1 MSNET
6 EQNSEQLQE
15 EQQNELSDEDV
26 VDDRLE
32 KRQKKTESRRQ
43 QAVIRT
49 LLVLGIIVF
58 INIIAVY
65 LFFRLDLTKNHIY
78 TLSNASKTIVGSLN
92 DKLVIKSYFTD
103 NLPAPYNNTRR
114 YLQEILDDYRNYSKG
129 NLNYE
134 IISPSD
140 EAKLEE
146 EAQKYGIPPV
156 QLQTYKDDRAE
167 AIKAYVGL
175 VILYGGKQET
185 IPFLGNVQNLE
196 YEITGAIRR
205 LTQSQ
210 LKKVGIL
217 SGQDVPGVDK
227 ISKVNQYLSK
237 YYNVTA
243 VDASKNNPIP
253 NDVAVLIV
261 FTPKS
266 QTPNMMMQQ
275 TKPPTAIPEHI
286 KFAID
291 QYIMNGGKVI
301 FLMSRVA
308 VSSQQQYQIAQILGT
323 GLEDLLENYGVKMSN
338 RILKDKECAF
348 VSVPMQQGPIQMY
361 TQVPFPWYPRITNIN
376 KDLPA
381 FSGIGTLFFSFT
393 NDIDTSLTQSKGI
406 KVTPIITTSNK
417 TGADGELSFINIT
430 GQMLPDSMFKFSSL
444 NVGSIFTGAFTSFY
458 NGKPVPADTTTGST
472 APIQP
477 NQIKTQSPQDNK
489 LIAIGNGDFA
499 LDEFRGPDE
508 NLIFF
513 SNLIDYMADDVGL
526 SEIKLKDAN
535 PKPLKTV
542 EDSSKKLI
550 KYGLL
555 TVPPVIVL
563 IIGLVMWRR
572 RKALT
577 S

>member
-1 MSNET
+1 MSNEL
-6 EQNSEQLQE
+6 EQNSEQLHEENQQE
-15 EQQNELSDEDV
+15 ETEEFTVDE
-26 VDDRLE
+26 RLE
-32 KRQKKTESRRQ
+32 KSQKKTESRRQ
-43 QAVIRT
+43 QAIIRT

-58 INIIAVY
+58 INIIAIY
-65 LFFRLDLTKNHIY
+65 LFFRIDLTKNKIY
-78 TLSNASKTIVGSLN
+78 TLSDASRQVVGNLE

-129 NLNYE
+129 NMNYE

-140 EAKLEE
+140 ETKLEE

-185 IPFLGNVQNLE
+185 IPFLGNIQNLE

-217 SGQDVPGVDK
+217 SGQDIPGVDK

-237 YYNVTA
+237 YYNVTPI
-243 VDASKNNPIP
+243 DASKNNPIP

-275 TKPPTAIPEHI
+275 TKPPTAIPENI

-301 FLMSRVA
+301 FMMSRVA
-308 VSSQQQYQIAQILGT
+308 VSTQQQYQIAQILGS
-323 GLEDLLENYGVKMSN
+323 GLEDMLEGYGIKMGN

-348 VSVPMQQGPIQMY
+348 VSVPMSQGPIQMY
-361 TQVPFPWYPRITNIN
+361 TQVPFPWYPRITNVN

-381 FSGIGTLFFSFT
+381 FSGIGQIFLSFT
-393 NDIDTSLTQSKGI
+393 TEIDTSSAQSKGI
-406 KVTPIITTSNK
+406 KITPIITTSNK
-417 TGADGELSFINIT
+417 TGADGEFSFINIT
-430 GQMLPDSMFKFSSL
+430 GQMLPDSIFKYSNL
-444 NVGSIFTGAFTSFY
+444 NVGSIFSGQFTSFY
-458 NGKPVPADTTTGST
+458 SGKPVPADTATGAS

-477 NQIKTQSPQDNK
+477 SQVKTQSPPDTK

-513 SNLIDYMADDVGL
+513 SNLIDFMADDIGL

-535 PKPLKTV
+535 PKPLKTL

-555 TVPPVIVL
+555 AVPPVIVL